1 LSGILAHF
9 SISMDAFYTFAISF
23 NATSMQ
29 FIAVIWNPDP
39 QILPLGPFSLRWYGL
54 LFASGFVFGYLIFQH
69 FIRKENLKMELLDKL
84 IVYMAVGTVVGA
96 RLGHCLFYDPGFYLS
111 HPLEILKVWEG
122 GLASHGAGIA
132 IPIAILIFGR
142 KEKVSFLW
150 VMDRVVI
157 TVALAGMLI
166 RTGNLMNS
174 EIYGVATKTSSG
186 FVFMRHLSQELK
198 MYKPVEEVSYSVPEG
213 AKMVEGKYLPIDMQ
227 VVMNKQ
233 VKEEK
238 ALLGFMEYTLA
249 PQLRVKETEETNY
262 LLLPDTQAEYSVIK
276 NAEGKLVLQARIY
289 GIPKYPTQV
298 IEGLAYLGIFILLL
312 GLYLKKGTKVYRG
325 VYFGIFLVLVFGA
338 RFVIEFYKEVQVSFE
353 SGMPLNM
360 GQILSIPF
368 VLGGL
373 LLLYVAWKLKKPSVH
388 SL

>member
-1 LSGILAHF
+1 
-9 SISMDAFYTFAISF
+9 MDAFYTFALSF
-23 NATSMQ
+23 NATHMQ

-69 FIRKENLKMELLDKL
+69 FIRKEKLRMELLDKL
-84 IVYMAVGTVVGA
+84 TVYMAVGTVVGA
-96 RLGHCLFYDPGFYLS
+96 RLGHCLFYDPGYYLS

-122 GLASHGAGIA
+122 GLASHGAGIG
-132 IPIAILIFGR
+132 IVLAILIFGR
-142 KEKVSFLW
+142 REKVSFLW

-198 MYKPVEEVSYSVPEG
+198 MYKPVDEVSYSVPEG
-213 AKMVEGKYLPIDMQ
+213 ARMVDGKYLPIDMQ

-249 PQLRVKETEETNY
+249 PQLMVKETEETNY
-262 LLLPDTQAEYSVIK
+262 LLLPDKQPEYSVIR
-276 NAEGKLVLQARIY
+276 NADGNLVLQARIY

-298 IEGLAYLGIFILLL
+298 IEALAYLGIFILLL
-312 GLYLKKGTKVYRG
+312 GLYLKKGTAVYRG
-325 VYFGIFLVLVFGA
+325 VYFGLFLVLIFGA

-373 LLLYVAWKLKKPSVH
+373 LLLYIAWRLKKPSVH

>member
-1 LSGILAHF
+1 
-9 SISMDAFYTFAISF
+9 MDAFYTFALSF
-23 NATSMQ
+23 NATHMQ

-39 QILPLGPFSLRWYGL
+39 QILPLGPVSLRWYGL

-69 FIRKENLKMELLDKL
+69 FIRKEKLKMELLDRL

-96 RLGHCLFYDPGFYLS
+96 RLGHCLFYDPSYYLS

-132 IPIAILIFGR
+132 ILITIWIFGR

-174 EIYGVATKTSSG
+174 EIYGVATNSNSG
-186 FVFMRHLSQELK
+186 FVFMRHLSQELR
-198 MYKPVEEVSYSVPEG
+198 MYKPVEEVSFAVPEG
-213 AKMVEGKYLPIDMQ
+213 AQLVDGKYLPIDMQ
-227 VVMNKQ
+227 LVMNKQ

-238 ALLGFMEYTLA
+238 ALLGFMEYTLI

-262 LLLPDTQAEYSVIK
+262 LLLPDKQAEYSVVR
-276 NAEGKLVLQARIY
+276 NAGGNLVLKARIY

-298 IEGLAYLGIFILLL
+298 IEALAYLSIFILLI
-312 GLYLKKGTKVYRG
+312 GLYLKKGTAVYRG
-325 VYFGIFLVLVFGA
+325 VYFGLFLVLVFGA
-338 RFVIEFYKEVQVSFE
+338 RFFIEFYKEVQVSFE

-373 LLLYVAWKLKKPSVH
+373 LLLYAAWRLKKPSVH